1 MKIPNIGN
9 VMNKFEI
16 LGVVGEGKL
25 EFHVWSLEYCI
36 ILYIT
41 KNSIQILLV
50 YQFRYAPKCTVVLK
64 TLFFNYV
71 GLILQVKNLLK
82 PFKVK

>member
-25 EFHVWSLEYCI
+25 EFHLWTLEHFI
-36 ILYIT
+36 ISFIT
-41 KNSIQILLV
+41 KNFIQILLIYHINSDV
-50 YQFRYAPKCTVVLK
+50 HLSVQ
-64 TLFFNYV
+64 
-71 GLILQVKNLLK
+71 
-82 PFKVK
+82 